1 MSRTRTVIDAML
13 ANAAGAAIRSGTSMN
28 SRSLQALLAYW
39 NEVRR
44 GRLAPRRFEIEPSR
58 IADLLPDTFILERTD
73 GETYRFRLAGTRMCE
88 LLGSE
93 LRGSDFLDHWSAAD
107 RTTLAGQLSIMTF
120 QGAVGYFTLEAVAA
134 DARTAELEILLLPL
148 IHSPDTIDR
157 FLGIIAP
164 IDPPNWLGSVSLE
177 QRRLLTSEMIW
188 PDGRPH
194 SVVERLG
201 HQSPFLPAVRSARIV
216 RADRRAFRVYDGGLA
231 KSGRDEA

>member
-1 MSRTRTVIDAML
+1 
-13 ANAAGAAIRSGTSMN
+13 MN
-28 SRSLQALLAYW
+28 CRSLQKLLAYW

-58 IADLLPDTFILERTD
+58 IAELLPDTFILERVD
-73 GETYRFRLAGTRMCE
+73 AETYRFRLAGTRMCE

-93 LRGSDFLDHWSAAD
+93 LRGSGFLDSWRAAD
-107 RTTLAGQLSIMTF
+107 RSALAGQLSIMSF
-120 QGAVGYFTLEAVAA
+120 QGAVGYLTLEAVAA
-134 DARTAELEILLLPL
+134 DGRSADFEILLLPL

-164 IDPPNWLGSVSLE
+164 IDPPIWLGAVRFE
-177 QRRLLTSEMIW
+177 RRQLLSSELIW

-194 SVVERLG
+194 SIVERLG
-201 HQSPFLPAVRSARIV
+201 HQAPFLPEVRNARIV

-231 KSGRDEA
+231 KSGGDEA